1 MPHTVTQTELAS
13 PALYKCGIYDIIVQ
27 QARKPIVYIPASITL
42 RKKAGFHMTLKSET
56 KERLLSLCVI
66 LSLCVSSLV
75 GCGTESRSSVTV
87 QPTEPVETSQPESPP
102 VSEKSSPSPDCAETA
117 PTTVQP
123 TPEDTAPSEAPPLPA
138 DPRNDACF
146 DRSVFIGDSI
156 MEGIRQYVAKERKSQ
171 PILGEAKFLTSV
183 QGITL
188 ADLVGDN
195 DPCMYYSYGG
205 EEAPLE
211 ELIDSMDVDR
221 IFLLLGLNDLAS
233 TTAGSDEIVA
243 RYIRLVNNLKKS
255 FPGVEVIV
263 MTTPPKVASSWL
275 PDYTTNRS
283 FGNKRIDE
291 FVDALVAMCDENE
304 IAYVDVHSALQNED
318 GALPDEFCRDGYIH
332 LNNAGSKVVV
342 DELYAFAAGR
352 N

>member
-1 MPHTVTQTELAS
+1 
-13 PALYKCGIYDIIVQ
+13 
-27 QARKPIVYIPASITL
+27 
-42 RKKAGFHMTLKSET
+42 MTLKTEPG
-56 KERLLSLCVI
+56 KRLLSLCAV
-66 LSLCVSSLV
+66 LLLCGALLA
-75 GCGTESRSSVTV
+75 GCGAEGRSSVTAG
-87 QPTEPVETSQPESPP
+87 PTEPAETSQPESPP
-102 VSEKSSPSPDCAETA
+102 VSEKSSPSPASAEPT
-117 PTTVQP
+117 PTTTVQP
-123 TPEDTAPSEAPPLPA
+123 TPEDAAPSEAPSLPA
-138 DPRNDACF
+138 DPRNDAYF
-146 DRSVFIGDSI
+146 DKTIFIGDSI

-171 PILGEAKFLTSV
+171 PTLGEAKFLTSV
-183 QGITL
+183 KGITL

-205 EEAPLE
+205 KEAPLE
-211 ELIDSMDVDR
+211 EFIESMDVDR

-243 RYIRLVNNLKKS
+243 RYIRLVKNLKDS
-255 FPGVEVIV
+255 FSGTEVVVI
-263 MTTPPKVASSWL
+263 TTPPKVASSWL

-291 FVDALVAMCDENE
+291 FVNALVAMCDENE
-304 IAYVDVHSALQNED
+304 IAYVDAHSALQNED

-342 DELYAFAAGR
+342 DALYAFAAGG

>member
-1 MPHTVTQTELAS
+1 MTLQTET
-13 PALYKCGIYDIIVQ
+13 
-27 QARKPIVYIPASITL
+27 RK
-42 RKKAGFHMTLKSET
+42 
-56 KERLLSLCVI
+56 RLLSLCVI
-66 LSLCVSSLV
+66 LSLCVSLLA
-75 GCGTESRSSVTV
+75 GCGTESRSGVTA
-87 QPTEPVETSQPESPP
+87 QPTGSVETSQPESPP
-102 VSEKSSPSPDCAETA
+102 VSEKSSPSPDSAETA
-117 PTTVQP
+117 PATVQP
-123 TPEDTAPSEAPPLPA
+123 APEDAVPSEAPPLPA
-138 DPRNDACF
+138 NPRNDAYF
-146 DRSVFIGDSI
+146 DKTVFIGDSI

-171 PILGEAKFLTSV
+171 PTLGEAKFLTSV

-205 EEAPLE
+205 KEAPLE
-211 ELIDSMDVDR
+211 ELIGSMDVDR
-221 IFLLLGLNDLAS
+221 VFLLLGLNDLAS
-233 TTAGSDEIVA
+233 TTAGAEEIVA
-243 RYIRLVNNLKKS
+243 RYIRLVSILKES

-275 PDYTTNRS
+275 PNYTTNRS

-291 FVDALVAMCDENE
+291 FVDALVAMCEENG

-342 DELYAFAAGR
+342 DELYAFAAGGNEGGGDR
-352 N
+352 NVESV